1 MNGPTEGVQILR
13 DAGGRP
19 AFAVIPFAD
28 YQALVGG
35 RAKGEPTIPADVV
48 NFAMD
53 HDVSA
58 ARAWREHFGL
68 TQAEVAA
75 RMDVTQSAYAQL
87 EGRKTVRK
95 TSREKIATALGI
107 SETQLDF

>member
-1 MNGPTEGVQILR
+1 MNGLTEGVQILR

-35 RAKGEPTIPADVV
+35 HAKGEPTIPASVV

-53 HDVSA
+53 NDVSA
-58 ARAWREHFGL
+58 ARAWREHFEL
-68 TQAEVAA
+68 TQAEVAE
-75 RMDVTQSAYAQL
+75 RMGISQSAYAQL
-87 EGRKTVRK
+87 EGKKSVRK
-95 TSREKIATALGI
+95 TSRAKIATALGI
-107 SETQLDF
+107 SESQLDF